1 MELGSFS
8 RLTDKYNF
16 LRWSC
21 RVGTEVRHLLH
32 KIGTQVQILTQMLF
46 EYRGPSVIPA
56 SDVET
61 GDRHVSELKIRLRDS
76 ESMNKVEYQSR
87 MVPDFNLGP
96 LQVCTHTD
104 THTHAEK
111 VNTHTPHTHT
121 CTRQWINKTQGSNS
135 GLWGCDVATFD
146 SDVALSAS

>member
-1 MELGSFS
+1 MELGSLS

-16 LRWSC
+16 LIWSC
-21 RVGTEVRHLLH
+21 RDGTEARHLLH
-32 KIGTQVQILTQMLF
+32 KIGTQVQIQTQMLY
-46 EYRGPSVIPA
+46 EHRGPSVIPA

-61 GDRHVSELKIRLRDS
+61 GDRQVSELKIRSRDS

-87 MVPDFNLGP
+87 MFPDFNLGP
-96 LQVCTHTD
+96 LQACTHIHMKKKS
-104 THTHAEK
+104 THTH
-111 VNTHTPHTHT
+111 THHTYT